1 MFPTICSLIFVLFVN
16 SNLAQSLEGSGNA
29 FNQSDGGDSIT
40 SPLPDPIGL

>member
-1 MFPTICSLIFVLFVN
+1 MTPTISSLIFVLFVN
-16 SNLAQSLEGSGNA
+16 SNSAQGLEGSGNA